1 MVFFNPDPTGAVQE
15 MQADARTAEAE
26 LRAARPESRYAAAY
40 TNRFLRAVWPAAGL
54 LAIVI
59 GVALDEI
66 FIALA
71 AAVVLVA
78 GLGARAWTRFALER
92 FDLGLSLSQ
101 THAFVGETIELSLR
115 MENRK
120 LLPLPGLR
128 MRMHLPDV
136 MEPENERFDL
146 RAESLA
152 GHGAVAR
159 STAVR
164 WYERIIWRWRVP
176 LRARGYYRI
185 ARIDLRATDVFGVFA
200 RERAHPAER
209 ALWVYPEIVP
219 LDRFDL
225 PRLRPHGDSRGGLA
239 LFEDATR
246 LRTLRDYRP
255 GDPLKRIDWK
265 TTARRR
271 QLQSRVYDPSS
282 DLVTVVAL
290 NVSTLPVAWEGFY
303 ADIFERAV
311 IAAGSLAAAYSAERM
326 PVGLLANCTYPGRD
340 AAIRVPVSRAP
351 GQMTRILEA
360 LAMADVFTL
369 VPIQR
374 MLTEEARR
382 LPFGSTI
389 ALVTAVITP
398 ALESS
403 LDRLRRH
410 REAIMRLARLSEA
423 AALDGAVPPGAV
435 QAVLDEATVVLP
447 LAGVVEFE
455 KERARL
461 EKEIGRLDGRMAGI
475 ERKLD
480 DERFLERAPAHVVDE
495 QRGRLQEAQD
505 ARARLEEALAR
516 IAASS

>member
-1 MVFFNPDPTGAVQE
+1 MVFFNLDPTGAAQE
-15 MQADARTAEAE
+15 MQADARQKEAE

-136 MEPENERFDL
+136 MEPENERFDI

-225 PRLRPHGDSRGGLA
+225 PRLRPHGDSRGGQT
-239 LFEDATR
+239 LFEDVTR
-246 LRTLRDYRP
+246 LQTLRDYRP

-265 TTARRR
+265 ATARRR
-271 QLQSRVYDPSS
+271 ELQSRVYDPSS

-403 LDRLRRH
+403 LDRLRRQGV
-410 REAIMRLARLSEA
+410 EA
-423 AALDGAVPPGAV
+423 AVFYVGLGD
-435 QAVLDEATVVLP
+435 
-447 LAGVVEFE
+447 
-455 KERARL
+455 
-461 EKEIGRLDGRMAGI
+461 
-475 ERKLD
+475 
-480 DERFLERAPAHVVDE
+480 APARAGGAPVHDIRGALEGIHFE
-495 QRGRLQEAQD
+495 QMPGSDAWIRSSRIWAREEPPAPAAEAAD
-505 ARARLEEALAR
+505 AEPVELPAFGSGTAAAAEPASPWARPDSGAR
-516 IAASS
+516 R